1 MNFICFL
8 HIFIAFQSICSILFI
23 IWDTNIRAYSS
34 STGEWIRELEGISG
48 KKIVGQQWD
57 KDNPKLLYGCTD
69 AGNII
74 SWKWESGVVNEKQTL
89 RFLFGSNA
97 RVESF
102 ALVPMKD
109 KRAYGLVTWRGS
121 DSPNVQIGIFD
132 LATGIR
138 VECKFPLQL

>member
-1 MNFICFL
+1 MCTIL
-8 HIFIAFQSICSILFI
+8 IFFFRSRSILFI
-23 IWDTNIRAYSS
+23 IWDTNIRAYST
-34 STGEWIRELEGISG
+34 STGEWIRELEGLSG

-57 KDNPKLLYGCTD
+57 PENPKLLYGCTD
-69 AGNII
+69 GGNII

-102 ALVPMKD
+102 SLIPMKD
-109 KRAYGLVTWRGS
+109 KRAYGLISWRGS

-132 LATGIR
+132 LANGFR
-138 VECKFPLQL
+138 VECKFPMKLK